1 MRDWPHSL
9 CFSRRELGIHHSG
22 PNLDSV
28 IFRVVQYR
36 SSTRAGDREKTGMT
50 VFTAVYKERR
60 NRLIQAFLLSL
71 YFSLSIALQLV
82 ALQAPLLPGP
92 VPGAAQELKGRTDQ
106 ESVLRSFFSFQ
117 FLGLETASEFDC
129 PFQVKWR
136 TREGTFP
143 CGYHYRAGLVAVRLV
158 FLNPHVRNA
167 ASTFLVPIGFTPT
180 TRFLRCG
187 FGFFVLVSFL
197 CIILWS
203 CVLREQAGCRRRCGK
218 QRVANA
224 VV

>member
-1 MRDWPHSL
+1 VEKGRVAERGPGREKTGIQFLRLWMRDWPHSL

-117 FLGLETASEFDC
+117 FLGLETASEFDR

-136 TREGTFP
+136 TREGMFP
-143 CGYHYRAGLVAVRLV
+143 CGYPCRVGLVAVRL
-158 FLNPHVRNA
+158 
-167 ASTFLVPIGFTPT
+167 I
-180 TRFLRCG
+180 
-187 FGFFVLVSFL
+187 FVLAPFL

-203 CVLREQAGCRRRCGK
+203 CVLREQAGCRRRYGK